1 MNKLPLFKVNM
12 NQQALVDLAP
22 VFSSGYIGEGPKVK
36 EFEEEFYKINS
47 GLPVKP
53 LFVNSCTSAIVM
65 ALKLAGV
72 GPGDEVISTPET
84 CLGYST
90 PVLLANG
97 STKTIKWIV
106 DNKYAGEVMS
116 YNLETKKLEPQ
127 KITNWIKTIP
137 TTSWYRLSF
146 EDAMSSNNTQHGSW
160 ITGDHKVLTKRGW
173 IRVDSLLN
181 SDYVL
186 TKHQEPNEKQKEFF
200 MGNLLGDGSIRSEK
214 PKSSRANICYTASS
228 EEYLDLL
235 STAYSGLSFTKY
247 SRAAYKHTKP
257 SKGIAINNTPYILK
271 EYSRWYLNNKKC
283 VPKDLKLTDLTLCT
297 WYLDDGSYYH
307 NKLKGDKLVFC
318 TDSFSLTDNL
328 YLIKELKRIGFTDP
342 KLQYNKA
349 KNSYRIKL
357 NQLDRDLLFEKIKY
371 LVPECFQYKL
381 AKKYQ
386 GYFNKSF
393 WNIGSANLYWSKVD
407 VKKLEPKS
415 RLGRHQYKFSYCIEV
430 ANNNNFVAS
439 NMVVHNCSASNT
451 AVLQHYAKVVW
462 ADVDPLTGLIDPE
475 DVKKKIT
482 SKTKAIIGVDWGG
495 RHCDYNKLK
504 SYGLPVI
511 QDAAHCLYVDSNNH
525 GTYVCW
531 SFGAIKFLCTVDGG
545 ALMVPETQYEEAR
558 LLRWFGLD
566 REGSAS
572 FRCAQDIKIPGSKF
586 QQNDVSATIGLANI
600 PNAKTA
606 VAASRENAREYYLS
620 ITNPKLQLIPF
631 DNKSNYWIYTL
642 LTKDPL
648 DRDRLIGYLAERGIE
663 SSQVHARNDK
673 HTVFKESKTHL
684 PNTTLFDSSQLAIPN
699 GFWITEKDRMYI
711 VDTLNNFN

>member
-84 CLGYST
+84 C
-90 PVLLANG
+90 
-97 STKTIKWIV
+97 
-106 DNKYAGEVMS
+106 
-116 YNLETKKLEPQ
+116 
-127 KITNWIKTIP
+127 
-137 TTSWYRLSF
+137 
-146 EDAMSSNNTQHGSW
+146 
-160 ITGDHKVLTKRGW
+160 
-173 IRVDSLLN
+173 
-181 SDYVL
+181 
-186 TKHQEPNEKQKEFF
+186 
-200 MGNLLGDGSIRSEK
+200 
-214 PKSSRANICYTASS
+214 
-228 EEYLDLL
+228 
-235 STAYSGLSFTKY
+235 
-247 SRAAYKHTKP
+247 
-257 SKGIAINNTPYILK
+257 
-271 EYSRWYLNNKKC
+271 
-283 VPKDLKLTDLTLCT
+283 
-297 WYLDDGSYYH
+297 
-307 NKLKGDKLVFC
+307 
-318 TDSFSLTDNL
+318 
-328 YLIKELKRIGFTDP
+328 
-342 KLQYNKA
+342 
-349 KNSYRIKL
+349 
-357 NQLDRDLLFEKIKY
+357 
-371 LVPECFQYKL
+371 
-381 AKKYQ
+381 
-386 GYFNKSF
+386 
-393 WNIGSANLYWSKVD
+393 
-407 VKKLEPKS
+407 
-415 RLGRHQYKFSYCIEV
+415 
-430 ANNNNFVAS
+430 
-439 NMVVHNCSASNT
+439 SASNT

-482 SKTKAIIGVDWGG
+482 AKTKAIIGVDWGG

-673 HTVFKESKTHL
+673 HTVFKESKTYL
-684 PNTTLFDSSQLAIPN
+684 PNTALFDSSQLAIPN